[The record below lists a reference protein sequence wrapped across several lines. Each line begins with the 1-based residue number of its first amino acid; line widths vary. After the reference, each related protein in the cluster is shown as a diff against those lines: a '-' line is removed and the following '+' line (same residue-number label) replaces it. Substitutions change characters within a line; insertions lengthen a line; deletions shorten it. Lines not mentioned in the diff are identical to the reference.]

1 MYRYSTTPH
10 AHFFKF
16 ANGGSEGK
24 NKVASSKGF
33 SINVQH
39 PDD

>member
-1 MYRYSTTPH
+1 MYRSSTTPH
-10 AHFFKF
+10 AHFLKF

-33 SINVQH
+33 SRNEQH
-39 PDD
+39 LDD